1 MNFIEQK
8 REGYG
13 KGVDSNAIVKNCS
26 QKFTIE

>member
-13 KGVDSNAIVKNCS
+13 KGVDSNHPYNC
-26 QKFTIE
+26 KDITEWL